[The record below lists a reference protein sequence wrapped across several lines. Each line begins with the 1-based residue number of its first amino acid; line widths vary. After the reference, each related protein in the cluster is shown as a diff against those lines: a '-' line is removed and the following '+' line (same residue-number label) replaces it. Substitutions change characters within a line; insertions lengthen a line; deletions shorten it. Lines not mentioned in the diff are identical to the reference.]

1 MITLENVIYSYGES
15 SEQIK
20 AVDELS
26 LTIEEGQH
34 VAVIGPNGSGKS
46 TLARLLNA
54 LLIPQRGRVL
64 VDGMD
69 TRDKDKW
76 WNIRQKV
83 GMVFQNPDN
92 QIIATSVEEDV
103 AFGPENLGL
112 PPGEIAERV
121 KEALSLVSMEHLKDR
136 APHNLSGGQK
146 QRVAIAGVI
155 AMRPKYLVMDEP
167 TAMLDPQ
174 GRREVLAAVEFLKKK
189 GMGVIFITH
198 FMEEAA
204 SADRVL
210 VMHRGRIVLDGE
222 PRWVFEQEDLLREI
236 NLDIP
241 PITALAN
248 DLRREGVPLPGSLL
262 NVEELVDALWHLLN

>member
-1 MITLENVIYSYGES
+1 MLEKVIYSYGES

-20 AVDELS
+20 AVDDLS

-54 LLIPQRGRVL
+54 LLIPQSGRVL
-64 VDGMD
+64 VDGID
-69 TRDKDKW
+69 TRDRDKW
-76 WNIRQKV
+76 WDIRQKV

-112 PPGEIAERV
+112 PPREIAERV
-121 KEALSLVSMEHLKDR
+121 SEALSLVRMEHLRDR

-155 AMRPKYLVMDEP
+155 AMKPKYLVMDEP

-174 GRREVLAAVEFLKKK
+174 GRGEVLAAVEYLKKK
-189 GMGVIFITH
+189 GMGIIFITH

-210 VMHRGRIVLDGE
+210 VMHKGRIVLDGE
-222 PRWVFEQEDLLREI
+222 PRWVFEQEDLLRKI

-248 DLRREGVPLPGSLL
+248 ELRREGVPLPGGLL